1 MSNLAD
7 KLKLY
12 NNSLPTNQPAQN
24 KPLTSLAGLPNLTE
38 LPDFKPVDS
47 GLYLRQTYH
56 RLKQNHTNL
65 PYRALE
71 LPTAVMGLL
80 DLADNDLPSG
90 EVLFLDTETTGLSI
104 STGTIPFLIGLA
116 WFEENQLIIQQYFL
130 SSPGGEQALV
140 RELDSLFKRFAYLC
154 TFNGKSYDLP
164 LIKNRFALQRST
176 MKVFAHHFDLLHI
189 WKRLL
194 PKHHTG
200 GFRQKN
206 LESTLLQISRTDDI
220 DGADIPAIYF
230 DWVKYGV
237 DRGLKNIVYHNELDM
252 HGMVSLYNEAAELY
266 QNAKTSQLS
275 SRIRIGRILFRNH
288 KLNEAKELLEPILS
302 DSQLGQADQSILLM
316 TMFQVYTKLEDLY
329 SAANCLEKLAYLTK
343 QPFET
348 VLLLRFLEYKS
359 NNYKRALYIIDQLD
373 KIVDFTKPALS
384 RRGATH
390 HLLLRG
396 QPQIQR
402 RIQRLIQKQT
412 TQNLKQHLTQK
423 LTEKS
428 AL

>member
-1 MSNLAD
+1 MSNLAA

-12 NNSLPTNQPAQN
+12 NNSSAKSQPAETQ
-24 KPLTSLAGLPNLTE
+24 PLTSLSSLPILTE
-38 LPDFKPVDS
+38 LPEFKPIDS
-47 GLYLRQTYH
+47 GLYLRETYH
-56 RLKQNHTNL
+56 RLKQNHTDL
-65 PYRALE
+65 PFRALE

-80 DLADNDLPSG
+80 DLAGTDLCSG

-104 STGTIPFLIGLA
+104 STGTIPFLIGVA
-116 WFEENQLIIQQYFL
+116 WLEENQLIIQQYFL
-130 SSPGGEQALV
+130 SSPGGEPALV
-140 RELDSLFKRFAYLC
+140 RQLDSLFKRFAYLC

-237 DRGLKNIVYHNELDM
+237 DRGLENIVYHNELDM

-275 SRIRIGRILFRNH
+275 SRVRIGRILFRNQ
-288 KLNEAKELLEPILS
+288 KFSESKNLLEPLLF
-302 DSQLGQADQSILLM
+302 DLQLDEADQSILLM
-316 TMFQVYTKLEDLY
+316 TMYQVYAKLEDFH
-329 SAANCLEKLAYLTK
+329 SAADCLEKLAYLTK

-348 VLLLRFLEYKS
+348 LLLLRFLEYKS

-373 KIVDFTKPALS
+373 QIVDFTKPALS
-384 RRGATH
+384 RSGATH

-396 QPQIQR
+396 KPQIQR
-402 RIQRLIQKQT
+402 RILRLQ
-412 TQNLKQHLTQK
+412 QK
-423 LTEKS
+423 LK
-428 AL
+428 